1 MLHDWTPVT
10 RTSDL
15 EHGYQ
20 GLLLTLQTAGRQKI
34 SIKATLII
42 MFAVTGNV
50 LSELNISVGAL

>member
-15 EHGYQ
+15 EHGDQ
-20 GLLLTLQTAGRQKI
+20 VLLLTLQTAGRQKI

-42 MFAVTGNV
+42 MFAVKGNV
-50 LSELNISVGAL
+50 PSELNISVGAL